1 MKYHLFIKFFF
12 LTTLVFSSLVT
23 GSPSQIM
30 PRIIGGTT
38 SQADLWPWMAGLTPK
53 NASAIAV
60 FCGASLIAKDWVLTA
75 GHCVVDQSPA
85 NFDII
90 INQAQLDADTGE
102 RIAVERIVLLIELG

>member
-38 SQADLWPWMAGLTPK
+38 SQADLWPWMAGLTP
-53 NASAIAV
+53 
-60 FCGASLIAKDWVLTA
+60 
-75 GHCVVDQSPA
+75 
-85 NFDII
+85 
-90 INQAQLDADTGE
+90 
-102 RIAVERIVLLIELG
+102 

>member
-1 MKYHLFIKFFF
+1 M
-12 LTTLVFSSLVT
+12 
-23 GSPSQIM
+23 
-30 PRIIGGTT
+30 
-38 SQADLWPWMAGLTPK
+38 
-53 NASAIAV
+53 

-102 RIAVERIVLLIELG
+102 RIAVERIVLHPQYNNITLANDLALIKLKSASQIQPIQL